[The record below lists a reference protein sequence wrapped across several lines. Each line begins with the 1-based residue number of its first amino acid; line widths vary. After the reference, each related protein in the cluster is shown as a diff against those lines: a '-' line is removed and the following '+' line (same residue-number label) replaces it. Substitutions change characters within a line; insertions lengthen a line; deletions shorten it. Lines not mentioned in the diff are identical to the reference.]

1 MSKPQVLS
9 GLSDLVGRYD
19 VILSDVWGVI
29 HNGRESFPPATGAL
43 ARWRAE
49 VGPVVLISNAPRP
62 SAAVHAQLDEL
73 KVPRESWSVF
83 VSSGDATRLLLS
95 ARAPGPAWT
104 IGPDR
109 DAPLYEGLELRFTT
123 TPDDA
128 AFISVTGPY
137 DDETETAEDYRARF
151 EAALAR
157 RLPLICANPDLVVQR
172 GDRLIPCGGALAQ
185 LYAQMGGEVIMA
197 GKPHAPI
204 YGLCLGEA
212 EVLLGRPIDRS
223 RVLCVGDG
231 LPTDVKGAN
240 DQGLDILFVASGI
253 HGAET
258 IGPDGLDAD
267 AVERLLAA
275 DGLSAN
281 YAIADLVW

>member
-1 MSKPQVLS
+1 MSKPQLIS

-62 SAAVHAQLDEL
+62 SAAVHSQLDDL
-73 KVPRESWSVF
+73 KVPRDAWSVF

-109 DAPLYEGLELRFTT
+109 DAPLYEGLDLTFTT
-123 TPDDA
+123 RPDDA

-137 DDETETAEDYRARF
+137 DDETETAEDYRGRF

-157 RLPLICANPDLVVQR
+157 QLPLICANPDLVVQR

-212 EVLLGRPIDRS
+212 EALLGRPIDRS

-240 DQGLDILFVASGI
+240 DQGLDVLFVASGI

-258 IGPDGLDAD
+258 IGPDGLDAE

-275 DGLSAN
+275 DGLSAT